1 MPQLVKGGKYV
12 YGWTS
17 IQNDGHIRIP
27 DEAYDDYH
35 FKENGKI
42 ILISGSRISGGF
54 STNPIEAIEASEMGP
69 KIFDSIG
76 FIKES
81 RLFTSRRGSV
91 FRSGT
96 RSICWT
102 ACDENRSFSLP
113 EEFMDLLDLKIGS
126 KLLVGRGSGVGPF
139 FIERGP
145 IYNEALKHKS
155 LAEYEK

>member
-1 MPQLVKGGKYV
+1 MPQLIKGGKYV
-12 YGWTS
+12 YGWTF

-42 ILISGSRISGGF
+42 ILISGSRSSGGF
-54 STNPIEAIEASEMGP
+54 SVNPIEAIEASKMGP

-81 RLFTSRRGSV
+81 RSFTSRRGSV

-102 ACDENRSFSLP
+102 ACDASRSFLLS
-113 EEFMDLLDLKIGS
+113 EEFIDLLELKTGC
-126 KLLVGRGSGVGPF
+126 KLLVGRGSGVGPV
-139 FIERGP
+139 FIVRGS